1 MRPNLANAQP
11 DAVPR
16 GLAYPDAVPGSASD
30 RTLLVVSHRPLDA
43 GGGGSI
49 RWRHLRRVLPSY
61 GWHVVEC
68 SPPAGATAREM
79 STDPRAARLASQR
92 ARVMAVAGRFVDPFA
107 RLLRVK
113 PEAFAPNNLWA
124 LTGRRLVREAIA
136 SEQPAVVVATSP
148 PVSALFA
155 TAGVAG
161 NAPVVADLRDL
172 WAGNPYYDR
181 GGRLLGS
188 LEGRALA
195 RAEAV
200 VTDTEG
206 CRDEL
211 LRLHPELAPR
221 LHVLPNGFEPSLLA
235 RRAEPR
241 PAHTGP
247 AKVIYA
253 GALYGDRTA
262 ETLVAALDRPSLR
275 GRTRLE
281 LIGVV
286 DPRTLRAIAATSID
300 ATVEPP
306 ISWESS
312 IERVL
317 AADIAVVIST
327 PGTGGDMA
335 LPTKLTEALA
345 LGRPVLALAGRDSD
359 TARLLERL
367 GQDAGLASPHDPV
380 AIAAALERLLTAP
393 PPPPPPEALA
403 DFDSDRMA
411 ARYATLLDGLATRSS
426 NATSSGTTASRR

>member
-1 MRPNLANAQP
+1 M
-11 DAVPR
+11 
-16 GLAYPDAVPGSASD
+16 
-30 RTLLVVSHRPLDA
+30 
-43 GGGGSI
+43 
-49 RWRHLRRVLPSY
+49 
-61 GWHVVEC
+61 
-68 SPPAGATAREM
+68 EM
-79 STDPRAARLASQR
+79 STDARVARLAARR
-92 ARVMAVAGRFVDPFA
+92 ARVMAFAGRVVDPLA
-107 RLLRVK
+107 RLMLVK
-113 PEAFAPNNLWA
+113 PEALAPNNLWA

-155 TAGVAG
+155 TAAVAG

-181 GGRLLGS
+181 GSRLLGR

-200 VTDTEG
+200 VTVTEG
-206 CRDEL
+206 CRDNL

-235 RRAEPR
+235 CRTEP
-241 PAHTGP
+241 PAAHTGP
-247 AKVIYA
+247 AKLIFA

-262 ETLVAALDRPSLR
+262 ETLVAALARPELR
-275 GRTRLE
+275 GRARLE

-286 DPRTLRAIAATSID
+286 DPRTRRAIAAAGID
-300 ATVEPP
+300 AIVEPP
-306 ISWESS
+306 VSWESS

-327 PGTGGDMA
+327 PETGGDMA

-345 LGRPVLALAGRDSD
+345 LGRPVLALASPGSD

-380 AIAAALERLLTAP
+380 AITAALERLLAAP
-393 PPPPPPEALA
+393 PAPAPPETLA
-403 DFDSDRMA
+403 DFDSDQIA
-411 ARYATLLDGLATRSS
+411 ARYAALLDDVASRSNSPTR
-426 NATSSGTTASRR
+426 SGTTFSRR